1 MIKKVLGIHGPN
13 LNLLGEREPGVY
25 GNTTFADLNRQIL
38 DRAEGL
44 GLECVHP
51 LHWYLTK
58 ENMEQLK
65 EQGLRVHTW
74 TVNEPEQMRRLID
87 LGADIIITNH
97 PDRLAEQLR
106 DLSGAE
112 EGQTGEN
119 ERTGK

>member
-1 MIKKVLGIHGPN
+1 M
-13 LNLLGEREPGVY
+13 ER
-25 GNTTFADLNRQIL
+25 
-38 DRAEGL
+38 
-44 GLECVHP
+44 
-51 LHWYLTK
+51 
-58 ENMEQLK
+58 LK

-106 DLSGAE
+106 DLSGAK